1 MAQRRHTDAPKGPHL
16 LAQGNALGGMQHPIV
31 APSGQKPFSTRLVI
45 LPLQGAISSCDAL
58 PRAVPWAVWSWPC
71 RPILCC
77 ADSYVIPFMFG
88 SIRIIRYLCRQ
99 IVTCANSQIEKR

>member
-1 MAQRRHTDAPKGPHL
+1 MAQRWHTDAPKGPHL

-99 IVTCANSQIEKR
+99 NSNTRKLSN